1 MWVGIGR
8 LIEGVNFNS
17 ARVGGFWVGM
27 ETLGSAMVMRGGKRG
42 WVEWSCKEG
51 KGAGWNS
58 GRDGVLGFNE
68 LDFLLGFVGFRS
80 WVWDFRALGFRL
92 VRGFGVGFWG
102 MG

>member
-1 MWVGIGR
+1 MDFGLEWRLWVR
-8 LIEGVNFNS
+8 L
-17 ARVGGFWVGM
+17 
-27 ETLGSAMVMRGGKRG
+27 
-42 WVEWSCKEG
+42 WSCEEG
-51 KGAGWNS
+51 KGAGWNGHARREKGLGGMGS

>member
-1 MWVGIGR
+1 M
-8 LIEGVNFNS
+8 
-17 ARVGGFWVGM
+17 
-27 ETLGSAMVMRGGKRG
+27 
-42 WVEWSCKEG
+42 
-51 KGAGWNS
+51 GWNWKADRGCELQFGSSGWILGWNGDFGFGYGHARREKGLGGMGS